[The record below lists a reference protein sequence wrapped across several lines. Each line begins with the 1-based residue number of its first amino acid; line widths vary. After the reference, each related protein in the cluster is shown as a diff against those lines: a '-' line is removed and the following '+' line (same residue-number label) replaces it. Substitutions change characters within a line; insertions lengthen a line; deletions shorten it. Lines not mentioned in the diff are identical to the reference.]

1 MDNVIPFS
9 TSEPLAISLFS
20 LPWLAAAAVFAIGI
34 AWRDCVLIACAT
46 LIAFHAFHVH
56 MDSRAPWQGWR
67 AAVRC
72 WLMGA
77 GGMVAGLALCAMVAA
92 AWLDWWQPDNNHEV
106 QTLLVLAAA
115 TAACWVSRLAG
126 PSIGLR
132 LLADVLMPLAVV
144 TAVVARANGL
154 QAAPCV
160 FAALT
165 GAGVAWAGWRLN
177 RELASELLAADSR

>member
-1 MDNVIPFS
+1 M
-9 TSEPLAISLFS
+9 TPLAISFFS
-20 LPWLAAAAVFAIGI
+20 LPWLAAAAVFTIGV
-34 AWRDCVLIACAT
+34 AWRDCVLIACST
-46 LIAFHAFHVH
+46 LIALHAFHVH
-56 MDSRAPWQGWR
+56 MDTGAPWQGWR

-77 GGMVAGLALCAMVAA
+77 GGMMAGLALWVMVGA
-92 AWLDWWQPDNNHEV
+92 AWLDWWTPDNDHEV

-115 TAACWVSRLAG
+115 AAACWVSRLAT
-126 PSIGLR
+126 PNTGLR
-132 LLADVLMPLAVV
+132 LLADVLMPIAVM
-144 TAVVARANGL
+144 TALVARANGL

-165 GAGVAWAGWRLN
+165 GAGVGLTVWRLN